1 MRRLNNLDDLEDYWI
16 EILRLAKRAERT
28 HRVWAADMISDM
40 KWAQYARNRDIAN
53 QLVEVTKDMRRIATQ
68 VGSIIV
74 KES

>member
-1 MRRLNNLDDLEDYWI
+1 ML
-16 EILRLAKRAERT
+16 K
-28 HRVWAADMISDM
+28 DM
-40 KWAQYARNRDIAN
+40 KHAQYARNRDVAN